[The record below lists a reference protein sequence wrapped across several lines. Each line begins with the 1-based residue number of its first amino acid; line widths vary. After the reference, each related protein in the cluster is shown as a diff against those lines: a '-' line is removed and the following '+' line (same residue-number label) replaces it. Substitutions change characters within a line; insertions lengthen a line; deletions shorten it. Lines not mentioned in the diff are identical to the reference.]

1 MDRKGRNE
9 KTTERKCDEKK
20 DAKEKGDEEN
30 EKAERWKKRKEII
43 RYDQGGGGKG
53 KRRQEIGKGIKK
65 ERRKG

>member
-43 RYDQGGGGKG
+43 RYDQGAGKENEG
-53 KRRQEIGKGIKK
+53 KK
-65 ERRKG
+65 